1 MVPPNY
7 CRRKYVFDPIIAW
20 NVVFHFLIQLFA
32 HILFVGQKAADFYDD
47 VDIIIR
53 ELVHRLN
60 DDSSVV
66 LKANNAAIDALTK
79 CVPVEELV
87 KHIRF
92 IKDLIGSMV
101 SDARYRKGG
110 VGDGEFFLPGLN
122 IPKGK

>member
-1 MVPPNY
+1 M
-7 CRRKYVFDPIIAW
+7 
-20 NVVFHFLIQLFA
+20 FL
-32 HILFVGQKAADFYDD
+32 GKAAGDFHDD

-53 ELVHRLN
+53 ELMHRLN

-66 LKANNAAIDALTK
+66 LKANNAAIGALTK
-79 CVPVEELV
+79 CVPVEELA
-87 KHIRF
+87 KHIRY

-122 IPKGK
+122 IPKGRCCF

>member
-1 MVPPNY
+1 M
-7 CRRKYVFDPIIAW
+7 
-20 NVVFHFLIQLFA
+20 FL
-32 HILFVGQKAADFYDD
+32 GKAAGDFHDD

-53 ELVHRLN
+53 ELMQRLN

-66 LKANNAAIDALTK
+66 LKANNAAIGALTK
-79 CVPVEELV
+79 CVPVEELA
-87 KHIRF
+87 KHIRY

-122 IPKGK
+122 IPKGKCWF